1 MTTEWS
7 DWYAKEDPTGWVL
20 PRILRDRAQTHP
32 GRPYIRF
39 GDGDWV
45 TYGEIDLRANRIA
58 NALIARGL
66 QKGQCVST
74 LMPNSVDQVALWFG
88 ILRAGGVQ
96 SPINL
101 AYRGDF
107 LSWVINLPES
117 RFLVI
122 SDGLLDRL
130 DHVADELPLLEH
142 VFLWSSDAPHGPN
155 PKVAF
160 EPFAVLDDAPDTDP
174 GVQVTWVDDARVMFT
189 SGTTGRS
196 KGVIKQHASDYF
208 SGRTYNEVCG
218 VTEDDIFYTC
228 LPLFHSNAQVL
239 NCYPAMIA
247 GARIQVSARYSSTN
261 FWREVT
267 ECGAT
272 ILNTVSAMNY
282 FLWNTPPGEY
292 DRAHKVT
299 RIMAMPAPKDIYYDF
314 KERFGIRWHEG
325 YGLTETGMVTYVPPG
340 IEKPGSCGMAS
351 PGFEVSVVE
360 PGTDRPVPSGTS
372 GEIVVDMKLPNI
384 VMRAYAGMPEKTAED
399 FKNLKLHTGDL
410 GQMDDDGYLYF
421 MDRVKD
427 YIRRRGENVSS
438 MEVERIVASH
448 PGVLEAAAVGVAADE
463 GASSEQEILIC
474 VVPRE
479 NPLDPHELLT
489 YCIDKMPY
497 FAVPRY
503 VRFMEHLPKT
513 PTERVRKVELRDM
526 GLGDDV
532 YDRAVSGPEVKA

>member
-32 GRPYIRF
+32 DRPYIRF

-122 SDGLLDRL
+122 SDDLLDRL
-130 DHVADELPLLEH
+130 DKVADELPLLEH
-142 VFLWSSDAPHGPN
+142 VFLWSSDAPKGPN
-155 PKVAF
+155 PKVNF

-174 GVQVTWVDDARVMFT
+174 GVEVTWVDDARVMFT

-218 VTEDDIFYTC
+218 VTEDDVFYTC
-228 LPLFHSNAQVL
+228 LPLFHSNAQML
-239 NCYPAMIA
+239 SCYPAMIA
-247 GARIQVSARYSSTN
+247 GARIQISTRYSSTN

-299 RIMAMPAPKDIYYDF
+299 RIMAMPAPKDIYYEF

-438 MEVERIVASH
+438 MEVELIVASH

-489 YCIDKMPY
+489 YCVDKMPY

>member
-32 GRPYIRF
+32 DRPYIRF

-122 SDGLLDRL
+122 SDDLLDRL
-130 DHVADELPLLEH
+130 DNVADELPLLEH
-142 VFLWSSDAPHGPN
+142 VFLWSSDAPNGPN
-155 PKVAF
+155 PKVNF

-174 GVQVTWVDDARVMFT
+174 GVEVTWVDDARVMFT

-218 VTEDDIFYTC
+218 VTEDDVFYTC
-228 LPLFHSNAQVL
+228 LPLFHSNAQML
-239 NCYPAMIA
+239 SCYPAMIA
-247 GARIQVSARYSSTN
+247 GARIQISTRYSSTN

-299 RIMAMPAPKDIYYDF
+299 RIMAMPAPKDIYYEF

-438 MEVERIVASH
+438 MEVELIVASH

-489 YCIDKMPY
+489 YCVDKMPY

>member
-122 SDGLLDRL
+122 SDDLLDRL
-130 DHVADELPLLEH
+130 DKVADELPLLEH
-142 VFLWSSDAPHGPN
+142 VFLWSSDAPNGPN
-155 PKVAF
+155 PKVNF

-174 GVQVTWVDDARVMFT
+174 GVEVTWVDDARVMFT

-218 VTEDDIFYTC
+218 VTEDDVFYTC
-228 LPLFHSNAQVL
+228 LPLFHSNAQML
-239 NCYPAMIA
+239 SCYPAMIA
-247 GARIQVSARYSSTN
+247 GARIQISTRYSSTN

-299 RIMAMPAPKDIYYDF
+299 RIMAMPAPKDIYYEF

-489 YCIDKMPY
+489 YCVDKMPY

-532 YDRAVSGPEVKA
+532 YDRAVGGPEVKA

>member
-1 MTTEWS
+1 MSREWS
-7 DWYAKEDPTGWVL
+7 DWYTKEDPTGWVL
-20 PRILRDRAQTHP
+20 PRILRDRAEAHP
-32 GRPYIRF
+32 DRPYIRF
-39 GDGDWV
+39 GDGEWV
-45 TYGEIDLRANRIA
+45 TYGEIDARANRIA

-66 QKGQCVST
+66 QKGECVST

-107 LSWVINLPES
+107 LSWVINLPQS
-117 RFLVI
+117 RYLVI
-122 SDGLLDRL
+122 SDDLLDRL
-130 DHVADELPLLEH
+130 DHVADELPVLEH
-142 VFLWSSDAPHGPN
+142 VFVWSSGAPHGPN
-155 PKVAF
+155 PKVPF

-174 GVQVTWVDDARVMFT
+174 GVEVTWVDDARIMFT

-196 KGVIKQHASDYF
+196 KGVVKQHASDYF
-208 SGRTYNEVCG
+208 SGRTYNNVCG
-218 VTEDDIFYTC
+218 VTEDDVFYTC

-247 GARIQVSARYSSTN
+247 GARIQISARYSSTN

-282 FLWNTPPGEY
+282 FIWNTPPGEY

-299 RIMAMPAPKDIYYDF
+299 RIMAMPAPKDIYHDF

-360 PGTDRPVPSGTS
+360 PGTDRPVPNGTS

-384 VMRAYAGMPEKTAED
+384 VMRSYAGMPEKTAED

-410 GQMDDDGYLYF
+410 GRLDDDGYLYF

-438 MEVERIVASH
+438 MEVEQVVASH
-448 PGVLEAAAVGVAADE
+448 PGVLEAAAVGVAAGE
-463 GASSEQEILIC
+463 GAGSEQEILIC
-474 VVPRE
+474 IVPRE
-479 NPLDPHELLT
+479 GVPDPHELLT
-489 YCIDKMPY
+489 YCADKMPY

-503 VRFMEHLPKT
+503 VRFLEHLPKT
-513 PTERVRKVELRDM
+513 PTERVRKVELREM

-532 YDRAVSGPEVKA
+532 YDRAKSGPEIKA

>member
-1 MTTEWS
+1 MGTEWS

-20 PRILRDRAQTHP
+20 PRILRDRAEAHP
-32 GRPYIRF
+32 DRPYIRF
-39 GDGDWV
+39 GDGEWV
-45 TYGEIDLRANRIA
+45 TYGEINARASRIA

-66 QKGQCVST
+66 QKGECVST

-107 LSWVINLPES
+107 LSWVINLPQS

-122 SDGLLDRL
+122 SDDLLDRL
-130 DHVADELPLLEH
+130 DHVADELPVLER
-142 VFLWSSDAPHGPN
+142 VFVWSSGAPTGPN
-155 PKVAF
+155 PTVPS
-160 EPFAVLDDAPDTDP
+160 EPFTVLDDAPDTDP
-174 GVQVTWVDDARVMFT
+174 GVEVTWVDDARIMFT

-208 SGRTYNEVCG
+208 SGRTYNNVCG
-218 VTEDDIFYTC
+218 VTEDDVFYTC

-247 GARIQVSARYSSTN
+247 GARIQIAARYSSTN

-282 FLWNTPPGEY
+282 FIWNTPPGEY
-292 DRAHKVT
+292 DRSHSVT
-299 RIMAMPAPKDIYYDF
+299 RIMAMPAPKDIYDEF

-360 PGTDRPVPSGTS
+360 PGTDRPVPNGTS

-438 MEVERIVASH
+438 MEVERIVAGH

-463 GASSEQEILIC
+463 GAGSEQEILIC
-474 VVPRE
+474 IVPRE
-479 NPLDPHELLT
+479 GVPDPHELLT
-489 YCIDKMPY
+489 YCADKMPY

-532 YDRAVSGPEVKA
+532 YDRAKSGPEIKA

>member
-1 MTTEWS
+1 MTREWS
-7 DWYAKEDPTGWVL
+7 DWYTKEDPTGWVL
-20 PRILRDRAQTHP
+20 PRILRDRAEAHP
-32 GRPYIRF
+32 DQPYIRF
-39 GDGDWV
+39 GDGEWV
-45 TYGEIDLRANRIA
+45 TYGEIDARANRIA

-66 QKGQCVST
+66 QKGECVST
-74 LMPNSVDQVALWFG
+74 LMPNSIDQVALWFG

-107 LSWVINLPES
+107 LSWVINLPQS

-122 SDGLLDRL
+122 SDDLMDRL
-130 DHVADELPLLEH
+130 DHVADDLPALEH
-142 VFLWSSDAPHGPN
+142 VFVWSSGAPHGPN
-155 PKVAF
+155 PKVPF

-174 GVQVTWVDDARVMFT
+174 GVEVTWVDDARIMFT

-208 SGRTYNEVCG
+208 SGRTYNNVCG

-247 GARIQVSARYSSTN
+247 GARIQISARYSSTN

-282 FLWNTPPGEY
+282 FIWNTPPGEY

-299 RIMAMPAPKDIYYDF
+299 RIMAMPAPKDIYHDF

-351 PGFEVSVVE
+351 PGFEVSVVQ
-360 PGTDRPVPSGTS
+360 PGTDRPVPNGTS

-384 VMRAYAGMPEKTAED
+384 VMRAYAGMPDKTAED

-438 MEVERIVASH
+438 MEVEQVVASH
-448 PGVLEAAAVGVAADE
+448 PGVLEAAAVGVAAGE
-463 GASSEQEILIC
+463 GAGSEQEILIC

-479 NPLDPHELLT
+479 GVPDAHELLT
-489 YCIDKMPY
+489 YCADKMPY

-532 YDRAVSGPEVKA
+532 YDRAKSGPEIKA

>member
-1 MTTEWS
+1 
-7 DWYAKEDPTGWVL
+7 
-20 PRILRDRAQTHP
+20 
-32 GRPYIRF
+32 
-39 GDGDWV
+39 
-45 TYGEIDLRANRIA
+45 
-58 NALIARGL
+58 
-66 QKGQCVST
+66 
-74 LMPNSVDQVALWFG
+74 
-88 ILRAGGVQ
+88 
-96 SPINL
+96 
-101 AYRGDF
+101 
-107 LSWVINLPES
+107 
-117 RFLVI
+117 
-122 SDGLLDRL
+122 
-130 DHVADELPLLEH
+130 
-142 VFLWSSDAPHGPN
+142 
-155 PKVAF
+155 
-160 EPFAVLDDAPDTDP
+160 
-174 GVQVTWVDDARVMFT
+174 
-189 SGTTGRS
+189 
-196 KGVIKQHASDYF
+196 
-208 SGRTYNEVCG
+208 
-218 VTEDDIFYTC
+218 
-228 LPLFHSNAQVL
+228 
-239 NCYPAMIA
+239 
-247 GARIQVSARYSSTN
+247 
-261 FWREVT
+261 
-267 ECGAT
+267 
-272 ILNTVSAMNY
+272 
-282 FLWNTPPGEY
+282 
-292 DRAHKVT
+292 
-299 RIMAMPAPKDIYYDF
+299 MAMPAPKDIYYEF

-360 PGTDRPVPSGTS
+360 PGTDRPVPNGTS

-438 MEVERIVASH
+438 MEVERIVAGH

-489 YCIDKMPY
+489 YCVDKMPY